1 MRVGARAR
9 STTPRARSSA
19 SSRRDATR
27 RARPKAPRATKRD
40 VDGDAKRRRDDDEAT
55 TRGGAVAWFRDHDLR
70 LRDNAMLVAAVDAA
84 RRRGGATACVFAWDE
99 ARDGAR
105 AGRARRA
112 WLVEALKDLDREL
125 RRRYG
130 GGGVSY
136 YRGTHADA
144 VRAATKGVGATRAF
158 ASRRYEPKADE
169 DDEETAA
176 SVRDACEI
184 VRLPGY
190 LLFDPERVQIDL
202 RREKYFFGT
211 LMPFVHAAERLGGKV
226 GAPRAAPASARVV
239 DLGPEHGFAASLEE
253 LKIVSDV
260 DRRLDWA
267 AGIRSEWTMSESG
280 AASAWEH
287 FASVGLEKFEN
298 DHGRADIV
306 APAAVSTL
314 SPYLRCG
321 QISPRQIYHELATKK
336 MGSDGVEGKKLSR
349 VFWHRLYRRE
359 FAYWQLHNWPELPS
373 KSVRGH
379 YENRKGWL
387 EGDEAA
393 AALHRWQT
401 GTTGFPVVDAGMRRL
416 WATGWMHQSER
427 MIAATFLVDY
437 CGVHWT
443 HGADWFLDTLVDADL
458 AINSMMWQNAG
469 KSGLDQ
475 WDVFAGSLTPDGSSR
490 AHDPEGE
497 SIARWIP
504 ELAALPKGHLR
515 HRPWEASAKQL
526 AAAGV
531 ELGSTYPTRMFTDL
545 EGARRRMLDDV
556 NALRV
561 DEINKAATKAK
572 AASAAD
578 VDARSSDV
586 FVDVRS
592 ANDFVVA
599 PPGATKDHAG
609 ALVPVSTRKE
619 FKIELKST
627 EGAQAAMQSAY
638 AWADR
643 ALAVAE
649 TAASADAAKAK
660 EKKRAQRAHAHAHGR
675 GHAHAHAPSR
685 ARDVDRRA
693 SARRSSSWQRPS
705 RASAR
710 ALADARASRADRRVV
725 KSLRREA
732 REINAAWTDAAPRP
746 DDRDDDAP

>member
-1 MRVGARAR
+1 MRLGARASSATPIAAR
-9 STTPRARSSA
+9 ASSPATRAARRFAPRARA
-19 SSRRDATR
+19 TRDVEGDTNRQRDADDAR
-27 RARPKAPRATKRD
+27 R
-40 VDGDAKRRRDDDEAT
+40 
-55 TRGGAVAWFRDHDLR
+55 GAVAWFRDHDLR
-70 LRDNAMLVAAVDAA
+70 VSDNAALLAAVETA
-84 RRRGGATACVFAWDE
+84 RRRGGETACVFAWDE
-99 ARDGAR
+99 TRDGETTR
-105 AGRARRA
+105 GARRA
-112 WLVEALKDLDREL
+112 WLVEALDALDREL

-130 GGGVSY
+130 GGGLSY
-136 YRGTHADA
+136 YRGTHAEA
-144 VRAATKGVGATRAF
+144 MRAACGGVGATRAF
-158 ASRRYEPKADE
+158 ASRRYEPTADA

-190 LLFDPERVQIDL
+190 LLFEPEKIQIDL

-211 LMPFVHAAERLGGKV
+211 LMPFVHAAEKLGGKV

-253 LKIVSDV
+253 LGIVSDV
-260 DRRLDWA
+260 DKRLDWA
-267 AGIRSEWTMSESG
+267 AGIRAEWTMSESG
-280 AASAWEH
+280 AASTWEH
-287 FASVGLEKFEN
+287 FASVGLEKFED

-314 SPYLRCG
+314 SPYLRHG

-379 YENRKGWL
+379 YENRKAWL

-393 AALHRWQT
+393 VALHRWQT
-401 GTTGFPVVDAGMRRL
+401 GTTGFPTVDAGMRRL

-526 AAAGV
+526 DAAGV
-531 ELGSTYPTRMFTDL
+531 ELGSTYPTRMITDL

-561 DEINKAATKAK
+561 DEINKAATRAN

-592 ANDFVVA
+592 ASDFVVA

-619 FKIELKST
+619 FKTELKST
-627 EGAQAAMQSAY
+627 KGAQAAMQSAY

-660 EKKRAQRAHAHAHGR
+660 AQKRAQRAHGHSHAASTDASRVHAHAHG
-675 GHAHAHAPSR
+675 HSHAPSR
-685 ARDVDRRA
+685 AP
-693 SARRSSSWQRPS
+693 ARRSSAWQRPS

-710 ALADARASRADRRVV
+710 ALSDARADRADRRVV

-732 REINAAWTDAAPRP
+732 REINAAHAGRRPAAA
-746 DDRDDDAP
+746 DDDDDDA